1 MSLIEL
7 KTFLAVIDYKGVTPA
22 ARELNITQPAITK
35 RLINLKNFFGINTLY
50 SRKNGEF
57 VVSEE
62 AKLLLP
68 YARNVIALSDN
79 AKKEIKNYSYGF
91 KGKINIGAG
100 TTWSLGEFP
109 KVPSAN
115 IKLI

>member
-22 ARELNITQPAITK
+22 AKELNITQPAITK

-68 YARNVIALSDN
+68 YARNVIALS
-79 AKKEIKNYSYGF
+79 
-91 KGKINIGAG
+91 
-100 TTWSLGEFP
+100 
-109 KVPSAN
+109 
-115 IKLI
+115 LIHI